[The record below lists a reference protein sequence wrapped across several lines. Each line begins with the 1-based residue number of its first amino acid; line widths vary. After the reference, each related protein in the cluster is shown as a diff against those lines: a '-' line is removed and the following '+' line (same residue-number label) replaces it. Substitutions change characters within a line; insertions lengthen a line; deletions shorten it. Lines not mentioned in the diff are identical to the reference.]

1 MTKILL
7 LLLTGAGL
15 HAEVATVAHPE
26 QALPAGRTVVWSPML
41 QAAWDQLNAR
51 HGGPAVKVDPPN
63 PLIARLDG
71 FRWDSANV
79 MPETGWKAWAGP
91 STRDFADVV
100 NAEAAKLLG
109 KPEGPFKLENE
120 SPGGLSF
127 YGVLARN
134 VEFHDAF
141 HRSRKKPLSF
151 NTRSGAKEVHF
162 FGSSGEASAGY
173 GNSVRVLAWRP
184 VDKSHALQIRGK
196 ADDDTV
202 ILYLPPTAQDFAT
215 ACRWLRTWRGQYQQK
230 PRRFGAW
237 NDVGL
242 HEKDVV
248 QVPYLKLEAVADFT
262 PDLQGA
268 RTFKGSGLPWQIVKA
283 EQRTMFELHEKG
295 ARVEVLVEGGDD
307 PFGGPPEPPRLVPRH
322 FIYDRPFF
330 VFLWRDKAE
339 WPYFG
344 AWIGD
349 ESAMDP
355 WK

>member
-1 MTKILL
+1 MIRIPTLL
-7 LLLTGAGL
+7 LGCCLPL
-15 HAEVATVAHPE
+15 HAEVATLAHPE
-26 QALPAGRTVVWSPML
+26 QPLPADRTVVWSPMF
-41 QAAWDQLNAR
+41 QAAWDQLKTW

-63 PLIARLDG
+63 PLIAKLDG
-71 FRWDSANV
+71 FRWDSEKV
-79 MPETGWKAWAGP
+79 MPAGGWGAWAITARP
-91 STRDFADVV
+91 SSLDEV
-100 NAEAAKLLG
+100 NAGAAKLLG
-109 KPEGPFKLENE
+109 LPKGPFTLANDD
-120 SPGGLSF
+120 GLSF
-127 YGVLARN
+127 YGVLARS

-151 NTRSGAKEVHF
+151 TTAAGAKEVHF
-162 FGSSGEASAGY
+162 FGSSGETSAGY
-173 GNSVRVLAWRP
+173 GDSVRVLAWRP

-202 ILYLPPTAQDFAT
+202 ILYLPPTGQDFAT
-215 ACRWLRTWRGQYQQK
+215 ACRWLRTWRGQYRQK

-248 QVPYLKLEAVADFT
+248 QVPYLKLEAIADFT
-262 PDLQGA
+262 PQLHGS
-268 RTFKGSGLPWQIVKA
+268 RTFKGFGIPWQIAIA
-283 EQRTMFELHEKG
+283 EQRTRFELHEKG
-295 ARVEVLVEGGDD
+295 ARVEVLVEGGDE
-307 PFGGPPEPPRLVPRH
+307 PFGGPPEPRLVPRH

-349 ESAMDP
+349 ASGMVP

>member
-1 MTKILL
+1 MKVLGLL
-7 LLLTGAGL
+7 LLALPL
-15 HAEVATVAHPE
+15 HAEVAAVAHPE
-26 QALPAGRTVVWSPML
+26 QPLSSDRTVVWSPL
-41 QAAWDQLNAR
+41 FQAAWDQLNAT

-63 PLIARLDG
+63 PLIAKLDG
-71 FRWDSANV
+71 FRWDAAKV
-79 MPETGWKAWAGP
+79 MPKSGWKAWAGP
-91 STRDFADVV
+91 ATRDFADEV

-109 KPEGPFKLENE
+109 KPEGPFQLENE

-151 NTRSGAKEVHF
+151 TTPSGAKDVHF
-162 FGSSGEASAGY
+162 FGSSGETSAGY
-173 GNSVRVLAWRP
+173 GESVRVLAWRP

-202 ILYLPPTAQDFAT
+202 ILYLPPAGQDFAT
-215 ACRWLRTWRGQYQQK
+215 ACSWIRTWRGQYRQESD
-230 PRRFGAW
+230 RAGAW

-268 RTFKGSGLPWQIVKA
+268 RTFKGEQLPWLITRA
-283 EQRTMFELHEKG
+283 EQRTTFELHEKG
-295 ARVEVLVEGGDD
+295 ARVEVTVEGLDM
-307 PFGGPPEPPRLVPRH
+307 PFGVMPEPRRVPRR
-322 FIYDRPFF
+322 FVYDRPFF

-349 ESAMDP
+349 ASAMIAWD
-355 WK
+355 